1 MKEVLE
7 QTSFSSI
14 KSTGRKLG
22 LWIKL
27 QNGAF
32 CNVSDLGNMFDFSA
46 VTLGSAAEGSKCDWL
61 HARR

>member
-1 MKEVLE
+1 MKVALE
-7 QTSFSSI
+7 QNSFSSI

-32 CNVSDLGNMFDFSA
+32 SNVSDLCDMFDFSA
-46 VTLGSAAEGSKCDWL
+46 VTLGSAAEVAKRDWL